1 MLLPMSV
8 ACPRF
13 RAERHPRPS
22 SCRPAVG
29 TRASVHRSEG
39 KGGPPV
45 TAPLVL
51 LAAFCGLSITAYTL
65 AWCLVTRWTSR
76 HGVGL
81 PLQRSVAPPP
91 ASFTTGLTIL
101 KPLCGV
107 DEELEQNLL
116 SFLKLNHEPLQIIF
130 AAASSRDPALI
141 LARDLAARFP
151 HRAVQIVVGA
161 DPSIANPKVAL
172 LESMLPHACHEVVL
186 LSDSNVRLAGD
197 EVAGVLP
204 LFADARVGMVYQP
217 VVAGGERTIPAAI
230 ENLHYTEYAA
240 FLTIGVHELVRQHTV
255 NAKGQW
261 ARRTALETSGG
272 FAGVRDCGADD
283 YCLAQQVQRAGW
295 RLAPAPVMA
304 RVVQRDWSW
313 GSLWS
318 RNLRHAGLRWRICP
332 WAYPLELLFN
342 PIPWTLPLFFSGRP
356 DMAILA
362 VLIVAAK
369 LMMEISAT
377 RLLRGQGLAWRLV
390 PVVVVKDFFI
400 FGCWFVAFVPRTA
413 QWRQRTYRLLPGGRI
428 EPVADA
434 LATELAVEME

>member
-1 MLLPMSV
+1 
-8 ACPRF
+8 
-13 RAERHPRPS
+13 
-22 SCRPAVG
+22 
-29 TRASVHRSEG
+29 
-39 KGGPPV
+39 V

-51 LAAFCGLSITAYTL
+51 LAGFCGLSLAAYTL
-65 AWCLVTRWTSR
+65 AWCLVTRWLAVQHS
-76 HGVGL
+76 GM
-81 PLQRSVAPPP
+81 PPQRSMAPRQ
-91 ASFTTGLTIL
+91 ASLNTGLTIL
-101 KPLCGV
+101 KPLCGA

-116 SFLKLNHEPLQIIF
+116 SFLQLHHEPLQIIF
-130 AAASSRDPALI
+130 GAASSRDPALL

-151 HRAVQIVVGA
+151 QREVRIVAGA
-161 DPSIANPKVAL
+161 DPSTANPKVAL
-172 LESMLPHACHEVVL
+172 LESMLPHARHEIVL

-204 LFADARVGMVYQP
+204 LFADAGVGMVYQP

-261 ARRTALETSGG
+261 VRRRALETSGG

-313 GSLWS
+313 SSLWA

-342 PIPWTLPLFFSGRP
+342 PIPWTLPLALSGQP
-356 DMAILA
+356 DMLALAAAI
-362 VLIVAAK
+362 ISAK
-369 LMMEISAT
+369 LMMELSAA
-377 RLLRGQGLAWRLV
+377 RLLRGQWLAWRLV
-390 PVVVVKDFFI
+390 PAVVLKDLFI
-400 FGCWFVAFVPRTA
+400 FGCWFVALVPRTA
-413 QWRQRTYRLLPGGRI
+413 QWRHRTYRLLPGGRI
-428 EPVADA
+428 EPVAEA
-434 LATELAVEME
+434 PATELAVEME